1 MSVKKV
7 QILNATTGDT
17 RNIVIP
23 FELTFKPID
32 KWELIERVIDEE
44 KDKSVNPIIDWE
56 LWDYSPIDI
65 DGKLNKGT
73 ITYKIFWNIGGQ
85 LNNNVQD
92 FFVKQFGTIGFN
104 VARTKEK
111 NFFKR
116 SFFRLYYYD
125 KKESFD
131 QKLLFTEDLFL
142 KDFED
147 ISTLLYI
154 SNRNKGG
161 YFLNWLK
168 NDKITNGEIYMRP
181 TFFNAKNGRTF
192 DLIKYQGNIVD
203 SDTLNQNY
211 GDLNF
216 VKIILN
222 KEDLTYFIDGFNY
235 DLEFQYNRED

>member
-1 MSVKKV
+1 MSVKKI
-7 QILNATTGDT
+7 QILNATTGGT
-17 RNIVIP
+17 RNITIP

-32 KWELIERVIDEE
+32 KWELIERVIEEE
-44 KDKSVNPIIDWE
+44 KDKSVNPIIDWD

-65 DGKLNKGT
+65 DGKLNKGN
-73 ITYKIFWNIGGQ
+73 ITYRVFWNINGQ
-85 LNNNVQD
+85 LTNKMQD
-92 FFVKQFGTIGFN
+92 FLVKQFGVIGFN
-104 VARTKEK
+104 FTRTKEK

-125 KKESFD
+125 RKELFN
-131 QKLLFTEDLFL
+131 QKLLFAEDLFL
-142 KDFED
+142 KDFD
-147 ISTLLYI
+147 NSRILYR
-154 SNRNKGG
+154 SNRNKPG

-168 NDKITNGEIYMRP
+168 KDNITTGEVYMRP

-192 DLIKYQGNIVD
+192 DLIKHQGNIVD

-216 VKIILN
+216 VKINLN
-222 KEDLTYFIDGFNY
+222 KVDLTYFIDGFNY